1 MSDGRFRNK
10 KKQNV
15 PVWLIPVLAAI
26 LVLLVILIV
35 VLENNTKNP
44 SNVLPSGSEDNTTSQ
59 TGSQQGDNGTS
70 NPDITDHDSTGAEQT
85 GADTT
90 KQNQSGDDTGISNQT
105 DAPASDPS
113 GATDKATEPT
123 QQGGE
128 DVPQP
133 PDDIVQKADAD
144 YEQWLSAAMIVCVS
158 MEYPDFEL
166 DGVYAASSTTLED
179 KYSSDGAYIVFTT
192 GGTKIA
198 IHSKALENE
207 RTDSGTVDIS
217 SEMVGYATFD
227 RVDPASLD
235 VSSLEELTMDEL
247 SELISQSLLVSIYS
261 R

>member
-44 SNVLPSGSEDNTTSQ
+44 SNVLHSGSEDNTTSQ

-70 NPDITDHDSTGAEQT
+70 NPDITDHDST

-198 IHSKALENE
+198 IHSRALENE

>member
-1 MSDGRFRNK
+1 MSDGRYRNK

-70 NPDITDHDSTGAEQT
+70 NPDITDHDST

-198 IHSKALENE
+198 IHSRALENE

>member
-1 MSDGRFRNK
+1 MSDGRYRNK

-70 NPDITDHDSTGAEQT
+70 NPDITDHDSTGA
-85 GADTT
+85 DTT

-113 GATDKATEPT
+113 GATDKATVPT

-198 IHSKALENE
+198 IHSRALENE